1 MLTTQGALV
10 VMPATWLVRI
20 RARTWSVFQAKKKRD
35 YVKIIVWSLGKSFLV
50 GRRANVHNMLLVV

>member
-1 MLTTQGALV
+1 M

-20 RARTWSVFQAKKKRD
+20 EQGHGLRFKRKKE

-50 GRRANVHNMLLVV
+50 GCRANVHNLLLVFQGC